1 MHAIPKPRLGTRGR
15 PLESRAA
22 ILRAAV
28 REFSEQGL
36 SGARTD
42 AIARS
47 AKVNKALLYYYFEDK
62 DGLYGA
68 VLDEVFRGLLETI
81 RSAVGQSLP
90 PGERLLGY
98 VGAHFDYIAG
108 HPLYPRIVQNELM
121 QARRGKSPHFE
132 RIVRNYF
139 QPLFMKVSEVLREGM
154 ASGEFRR
161 VDPQQFFP
169 SMVAVI
175 TFYFNSTHVARLIT
189 GDDPLS
195 PERLA
200 ARRTAV
206 IDFIS
211 AALFQPD
218 HLPHKG
224 PKGVR
229 A

>member
-28 REFSEQGL
+28 REFSEHGI

-47 AKVNKALLYYYFEDK
+47 AKVNKALLYYYFQDK
-62 DGLYGA
+62 DALYGA
-68 VLDEVFRGLLETI
+68 VLDEVFGGLLETI
-81 RSAVGQSLP
+81 RLSLGQKLP

-98 VGAHFDYIAG
+98 VGVHFDYIAG

-189 GDDPLS
+189 GYDPLS

-200 ARRTAV
+200 ARRAAV
-206 IDFIS
+206 LDFIS
-211 AALFQPD
+211 AALFLPD
-218 HLPHKG
+218 RLPYKG